1 MDPRL
6 GWRTAV
12 LGTFCPTLDSLL
24 VSSEYLASYV
34 DSGLLFATSFGRV
47 VAAWRHSQ
55 RSQGDF
61 DVLGG
66 EPNLLQRFDALV
78 FFFFGR
84 LRYPVIGSDGVV
96 GVWVVDAYVRSSR
109 LRMKAGENS

>member
-24 VSSEYLASYV
+24 VSSEYLAIPV
-34 DSGLLFATSFGRV
+34 DSGLLFATSFRRV
-47 VAAWRHSQ
+47 VAAWRDSQ
-55 RSQGDF
+55 RGQGAL

-66 EPNLLQRFDALV
+66 EPNLLQRLDALV
-78 FFFFGR
+78 FLFLGR
-84 LRYPVIGSDGVV
+84 LRYPIVGSDRVIGV
-96 GVWVVDAYVRSSR
+96 GVDAYVLEQVANKRW
-109 LRMKAGENS
+109 